1 MTKPK
6 IFITQPIQESALQR
20 LRKAMD
26 IEVHP
31 DSSGT
36 ISKKDLIKGVSRND
50 YLFCR
55 LGDIVDA
62 EVIAANP
69 NLKLIATMASSP
81 GAIDVKEANRRKI
94 PITGR
99 KMPVTGIPA
108 DAIFEETADLTWALL
123 LAVARRIVE
132 GDKLARA
139 GIFPGCQSMYLMGSL
154 VYGETLG
161 IIGMGKVGEAVARRA
176 RGFSMKILYYSRK
189 QYQEIESRLGVITY
203 VSLEELLKESDFVSL
218 HPKYTPETHHMIGD
232 REFSL
237 MKPTSFLINTS
248 RGPVVDQESLIRAL
262 RSKMIAG
269 AALDVFEG
277 EPYPHLPKELIN
289 LKNVVL
295 TPHIGSGVAE
305 KRELMANVVVDR
317 ILAFI
322 EGKTPPVIFNPEIYG
337 EKK

>member
-26 IEVHP
+26 VEVHP

-36 ISKKDLIKGVSRND
+36 INKKDLIKGVSRND

-139 GIFPGCQSMYLMGSL
+139 GVFPGCQSMYLMGSL
-154 VYGETLG
+154 VYGKTLG
-161 IIGMGKVGEAVARRA
+161 IIGIGKVGEAVARRA

-189 QYQEIESRLGVITY
+189 QYQEIESRLGVTY

-218 HPKYTPETHHMIGD
+218 HPKYTPETHHMIGG
-232 REFSL
+232 R
-237 MKPTSFLINTS
+237 
-248 RGPVVDQESLIRAL
+248 
-262 RSKMIAG
+262 
-269 AALDVFEG
+269 
-277 EPYPHLPKELIN
+277 
-289 LKNVVL
+289 
-295 TPHIGSGVAE
+295 
-305 KRELMANVVVDR
+305 
-317 ILAFI
+317 
-322 EGKTPPVIFNPEIYG
+322 
-337 EKK
+337 